1 MKNTMTMKQLKLML
15 GYGEKEMKINDIAKE
30 IAKREGKK
38 SQARIG
44 DIKEILGILADMIYD
59 DRSGEILILLL
70 NLSVRRG
77 KKRKEES

>member
-1 MKNTMTMKQLKLML
+1 
-15 GYGEKEMKINDIAKE
+15 MKINDIAKE

-44 DIKEILGILADMIYD
+44 DIREIISILTDMIYD

-77 KKRKEES
+77 KKRNAKKRVKK